1 MTPPKRDTE
10 MDHDLRSRVVALE
23 QGSTSRET
31 RLSNLEDWRRARDIA
46 EAAAAAEWKVMMDK
60 INEMSGT
67 LKWINKLIIGGFI
80 AALLAL
86 VWKAGIQP

>member
-1 MTPPKRDTE
+1 
-10 MDHDLRSRVVALE
+10 
-23 QGSTSRET
+23 
-31 RLSNLEDWRRARDIA
+31 LSNLEDWRRARDIA